1 MTECD
6 LNDVQALDARAREI
20 LLLNDRGGYTVPT
33 DGLYPYQWN
42 WDSMFAAWGFAAFDL
57 DRAWEEVARL
67 FSGQWPNGMV
77 PHILFHKPDPG
88 YFPGPDVWGTVGRGP
103 VASSGITQ
111 PPVAASFVRR
121 LWERDREL
129 PEAARL
135 YEPLLAWHRWFME
148 WRCAGGVVF
157 VTHPWE
163 AGRDNAPDWDTAM
176 AAIEPTGVQPYT
188 RRDTAHVDASM
199 RPTKADYDRYI
210 WLVERGRR
218 LGWDDATMAEGAP
231 FRVADPGM
239 TFILLGACRDLA
251 VLGQELGRDVA
262 EIEQWVAT
270 LETGAESL
278 WNPAIG
284 AYDGR
289 DLTTGAFAGALT
301 NASYLCWLGGVD
313 DERMLAKFDGM
324 LGRVPYPVP
333 SLDPADTRFDAR
345 RYWRGP
351 TWAIMNALIG
361 LGLAARGHEA
371 QARTLRRR
379 TAQLIAEH
387 GFAEY
392 FDPLTGAPAGGGT
405 FSWTAAMWLAWASPR
420 AKEG

>member
-1 MTECD
+1 M
-6 LNDVQALDARAREI
+6 QALDARAREI

-42 WDSMFAAWGFAAFDL
+42 WDSMVAAWGFAAFDL
-57 DRAWEEVARL
+57 DRAWQEVERL

-77 PHILFHKPDPG
+77 PHILFHRPDPG
-88 YFPGPDVWGTVGRGP
+88 YFPGPDVWGTAGRGP
-103 VASSGITQ
+103 LPSSGITQ

-121 LWERDREL
+121 LWEKDRGR
-129 PEAARL
+129 PEAEAL
-135 YEPLLAWHRWFME
+135 FEPLLAWHRWFME
-148 WRCAGGVVF
+148 WRCEGGAIF

-163 AGRDNAPDWDTAM
+163 AGRDNAPDWDGAM
-176 AAIEPTGVQPYT
+176 AAIEPAGVQPYT

-199 RPTKADYDRYI
+199 RPTRADYDRYI

-218 LGWDDATMAEGAP
+218 LGWDEAAMAEGAP

-239 TFILLGACRDLA
+239 TFILMGACRDLA
-251 VLGQELGRDVA
+251 ALGRGLGRDVA
-262 EIEQWVAT
+262 EIGEWIGT
-270 LETGAESL
+270 LERGAESL

-289 DLTTGAFAGALT
+289 DLGTGAFAGALT

-324 LGRVPYPVP
+324 LGRVPYPVA
-333 SLDPADTRFDAR
+333 SLDPADPRFDAR

-361 LGLAARGHEA
+361 LGLAEMGHAA
-371 QARTLRRR
+371 QAQALRRR

-387 GFAEY
+387 AFAEY

-405 FSWTAAMWLAWASPR
+405 FTWTAAVWLAWASPR
-420 AKEG
+420 ARGA